1 MQIKKICAF
10 CGNEY
15 VADRKNAKYCSD
27 KCHQESIKAHR
38 REETARRKSEMTEK
52 ANTQEKCDSCFY
64 QSASRT
70 FPTCD
75 YILHTGIPRGCKAAG
90 CDKYKPR
97 DDGKQKSMVIFDR
110 ITKEEKAIQIAQRE
124 ALSLRLDRYEIQR
137 RHSKERKH

>member
-27 KCHQESIKAHR
+27 KCRQESIKAHR

-64 QSASRT
+64 QSASENTNMVAPEFYR
-70 FPTCD
+70 PEWENDNYC
-75 YILHTGIPRGCKAAG
+75 GEEIPYRFIGAG
-90 CDKYKPR
+90 E
-97 DDGKQKSMVIFDR
+97 QK
-110 ITKEEKAIQIAQRE
+110 
-124 ALSLRLDRYEIQR
+124 
-137 RHSKERKH
+137 